1 MFKMIKIICF
11 LAFVST
17 SNLAYAV
24 NIATN
29 SDITFS
35 FTEAVRLI
43 DNTILTNENVGSL
56 ITLKNTDASG
66 TNLSF
71 TATVNSAK
79 TIITINPT
87 DNFTSGQII
96 YAYIGATV
104 EDFNDN
110 AIPAT
115 SKTFTAEYLVA
126 DLTNPLDDEDFVG
139 LLKAQTET
147 AKRFIQQSTT
157 SVLKR
162 MEWLRR
168 NKNENELSHQGVS
181 VNFIDADFNNLSNT
195 LQFSN
200 FLNQSADLFSNNWA
214 VWSEGNI
221 TLGEVDANGDSSLRD
236 VKTNGITFGI
246 DNKIDANHILGLA
259 LRIGKDNVDVGS
271 LGNALDTDTYS
282 LSLYGTMPYDDK
294 TYIDGTLGIS
304 LLDMNLTR
312 SHASG
317 TLTGSREGKQLYG
330 SLVYSAALEEKL
342 IKITPYG
349 RIDGGYTILSS
360 FSDKGTVAAI
370 KYDEQ
375 KITSA
380 MISLGILVDDE
391 IEISNLKLNRYGR
404 LEYGKDISSS
414 SDARVSYVAV
424 PNTKYILSIDDEESN
439 NIRAAI
445 GTDIETQ
452 YKWSYQFDYEVNHR
466 SGSSHLNTFS
476 AAAFYEL
483 GADSTISL
491 SLDSELSTHSIA
503 KLELDTRLKNR
514 WFLNGAYEMKD
525 YKDLSNENILRLQ
538 AVRYFWFIGSFF

>member
-1 MFKMIKIICF
+1 MSKIIKIICF

-79 TIITINPT
+79 TIITINPNN
-87 DNFTSGQII
+87 NFTSGQII

-110 AIPAT
+110 VIPAT

-126 DLTNPLDDEDFVG
+126 DLTNPLDNEDFVG

-312 SHASG
+312 NHASG
-317 TLTGSREGKQLYG
+317 TLTGSREGKQLFG
-330 SLVYSAALEEKL
+330 SLVYSAALEENL

-360 FSDKGTVAAI
+360 FSDTGTVAAI

-414 SDARVSYVAV
+414 SDATVSYVAV

-439 NIRAAI
+439 NIRAAL

-452 YKWSYQFDYEVNHR
+452 YKWSYQFDYEVNYR

-483 GADSTISL
+483 GLDSIISL

-503 KLELDTRLKNR
+503 KLELDTRLKNG

-525 YKDLSNENILRLQ
+525 YRDLSNENILRLQ

>member
-1 MFKMIKIICF
+1 MIKIICF
-11 LAFVST
+11 LAFAST

-87 DNFTSGQII
+87 NNFTSGQII

-110 AIPAT
+110 VIPAT
-115 SKTFTAEYLVA
+115 SKTFTAEYLVT

-221 TLGEVDANGDSSLRD
+221 TLGEVDANGNSSLRD

-330 SLVYSAALEEKL
+330 SLVYSAALEENL

-360 FSDKGTVAAI
+360 FSDTGTVAAI

-391 IEISNLKLNRYGR
+391 IEIGNLKLNRYGR

-414 SDARVSYVAV
+414 SDATVSYVAV

-439 NIRAAI
+439 NIRAAF

-452 YKWSYQFDYEVNHR
+452 YKWSYQFDYEVNYR
-466 SGSSHLNTFS
+466 SGLSHLNTFS

-483 GADSTISL
+483 GLDSIISL

-503 KLELDTRLKNR
+503 KLELDTRLKNG

-525 YKDLSNENILRLQ
+525 YRDLSNENILRLQ
-538 AVRYFWFIGSFF
+538 AVRYF

>member
-1 MFKMIKIICF
+1 MSKIIKIICF
-11 LAFVST
+11 LAFAST

-79 TIITINPT
+79 TIITINPNN
-87 DNFTSGQII
+87 NFTSGQII

-110 AIPAT
+110 VIPAT

-126 DLTNPLDDEDFVG
+126 DLTNPLDNEDFVG

-236 VKTNGITFGI
+236 VKTNGITLGI
-246 DNKIDANHILGLA
+246 DNKIDTNHILGLA

-312 SHASG
+312 NHASG
-317 TLTGSREGKQLYG
+317 TLTGSREGKQLFG
-330 SLVYSAALEEKL
+330 SLVYSAALEENL

-360 FSDKGTVAAI
+360 FSDTGTVAAI

-391 IEISNLKLNRYGR
+391 IEISNFKLNRYGR

-414 SDARVSYVAV
+414 SDATVSYVNV

-439 NIRAAI
+439 NIRAAF

-452 YKWSYQFDYEVNHR
+452 YKWSYQFDYEVNYR

-483 GADSTISL
+483 GLDSIISL

-503 KLELDTRLKNR
+503 KLELDTRLKNG

-538 AVRYFWFIGSFF
+538 AVRYF

>member
-1 MFKMIKIICF
+1 MSKIIKIICF

-87 DNFTSGQII
+87 NNFTSGQII
-96 YAYIGATV
+96 YAYIGTTV

-110 AIPAT
+110 VIPAT

-126 DLTNPLDDEDFVG
+126 DLTNPLDNEDFVG
-139 LLKAQTET
+139 LLNAQTET

-246 DNKIDANHILGLA
+246 DNKIDTNHILGLA

-271 LGNALDTDTYS
+271 LGNSLDTDTYS

-312 SHASG
+312 NHASG
-317 TLTGSREGKQLYG
+317 TLTGSREGKQLFG
-330 SLVYSAALEEKL
+330 SLVYSAALEENL

-360 FSDKGTVAAI
+360 FSDTGTVAAI

-380 MISLGILVDDE
+380 MISIGILVDDE

-414 SDARVSYVAV
+414 SDATVSYVAV

-439 NIRAAI
+439 NIRAAL

-452 YKWSYQFDYEVNHR
+452 YKWSYQFDYEVNYR

-483 GADSTISL
+483 GLDSIISL

-503 KLELDTRLKNR
+503 KLELDTRLKNG

-538 AVRYFWFIGSFF
+538 AVRYF

>member
-1 MFKMIKIICF
+1 MSKMIKIICF

-79 TIITINPT
+79 TIITTNPT
-87 DNFTSGQII
+87 NNFTSGQII

-104 EDFNDN
+104 EDFNN
-110 AIPAT
+110 NVIPAT

-126 DLTNPLDDEDFVG
+126 DLTNPLDNEDFVG
-139 LLKAQTET
+139 LLNAQTET

-330 SLVYSAALEEKL
+330 SLVYSAALEENL

-380 MISLGILVDDE
+380 MMSLGILVDDE

-525 YKDLSNENILRLQ
+525 YKDLSNENILWLQ
-538 AVRYFWFIGSFF
+538 AVRYF

>member
-1 MFKMIKIICF
+1 MSKIIKIICF
-11 LAFVST
+11 LAFAST

-87 DNFTSGQII
+87 NNFTSGQII
-96 YAYIGATV
+96 YAYIGSTV

-110 AIPAT
+110 VIPAT

-126 DLTNPLDDEDFVG
+126 DLTNPLDNEDFVG
-139 LLKAQTET
+139 LLNAQTET

-246 DNKIDANHILGLA
+246 DNKIDTNHILGLA

-312 SHASG
+312 NHASG
-317 TLTGSREGKQLYG
+317 TLTGSREGKQLFG
-330 SLVYSAALEEKL
+330 SLVYSAALEENL

-360 FSDKGTVAAI
+360 FSDTGTVAAI

-380 MISLGILVDDE
+380 MISIGILVDDE

-414 SDARVSYVAV
+414 SDATVSYVAV

-439 NIRAAI
+439 NIRAAL

-452 YKWSYQFDYEVNHR
+452 YKWSYQFDYEVNYR

-483 GADSTISL
+483 GLDSIISL

-503 KLELDTRLKNR
+503 KLELDTRLKNG

-538 AVRYFWFIGSFF
+538 AVRYF

>member
-1 MFKMIKIICF
+1 MSKIIKIICF
-11 LAFVST
+11 LAFAST

-87 DNFTSGQII
+87 NNFTSGQII

-110 AIPAT
+110 VIPAT
-115 SKTFTAEYLVA
+115 SKTFTAEYLIA

-317 TLTGSREGKQLYG
+317 TLTGSREGKQLFG
-330 SLVYSAALEEKL
+330 SLVYSAALEENL

-360 FSDKGTVAAI
+360 FSDTGTVAAI

-414 SDARVSYVAV
+414 SDATVSYVAV

-439 NIRAAI
+439 NIRAAL

-452 YKWSYQFDYEVNHR
+452 YKWSYQFDYEVNYR

-483 GADSTISL
+483 GLDSIISL

-503 KLELDTRLKNR
+503 KLELDTRLKNG

-538 AVRYFWFIGSFF
+538 AVRYF

>member
-1 MFKMIKIICF
+1 MSKMIKIICF
-11 LAFVST
+11 LAFAST

-87 DNFTSGQII
+87 NNFTSGQII

-110 AIPAT
+110 VIPAT

-317 TLTGSREGKQLYG
+317 TLTGSREGKQLFG
-330 SLVYSAALEEKL
+330 SLVYSAALEENL

-360 FSDKGTVAAI
+360 FSDTGTVAAI

-414 SDARVSYVAV
+414 SDATVSYVAV

-452 YKWSYQFDYEVNHR
+452 YKWSYQFDYEVNYR

-483 GADSTISL
+483 GLDSIISL

-503 KLELDTRLKNR
+503 KLELDTRLKNG

-538 AVRYFWFIGSFF
+538 AVRYF

>member
-1 MFKMIKIICF
+1 MSKIIKIMCF

-24 NIATN
+24 SIATN

-43 DNTILTNENVGSL
+43 DNTALDDTNVDSV
-56 ITLKNTDASG
+56 ITLKNNDADG

-71 TATVNSAK
+71 TATINSAK

-87 DNFTSGQII
+87 NNFTSGQII
-96 YAYIGATV
+96 YAYIGADV

-110 AIPAT
+110 VVPAT
-115 SKTFTAEYLVA
+115 SKTFTAEYLVE
-126 DLTNPLDDEDFVG
+126 DLTNPLDDKDFVG

-147 AKRFIQQSTT
+147 AKRLIQQSTT

-168 NKNENELSHQGVS
+168 NKDANKLSHQGVN
-181 VNFIDADFNNLSNT
+181 VNFTDSDLNDLSDT

-200 FLNQSADLFSNNWA
+200 LLNQSADLFSNDWA
-214 VWSEGNI
+214 LWSEGNI
-221 TLGEVDANGDSSLRD
+221 TLGEFDANGISSLRD

-259 LRIGKDNVDVGS
+259 LRIGKDDVDIGS
-271 LGNALDTDTYS
+271 SGHALDTDTYS
-282 LSLYGTMPYDDK
+282 LSLYGTMPYDEK

-317 TLTGSREGKQLYG
+317 TLTGSREGKQLFG
-330 SLVYSAALEEKL
+330 SLVYSAVLEENL

-360 FSDKGTVAAI
+360 FSDTGTVAAI

-391 IEISNLKLNRYGR
+391 IEINNLKLNRYGR

-414 SDARVSYVAV
+414 SDAMVSYVAV

-439 NIRAAI
+439 NIRAAF

-476 AAAFYEL
+476 VAAFYEL
-483 GADSTISL
+483 GMDSIISL
-491 SLDSELSTHSIA
+491 SLDSEPSTHSIA
-503 KLELDTRLKNR
+503 KLELDTRLRNG
-514 WFLNGAYEMKD
+514 WFFNGAYEMKD
-525 YKDLSNENILRLQ
+525 YKDLSNENMLRLQ
-538 AVRYFWFIGSFF
+538 AVRYF

>member
-1 MFKMIKIICF
+1 MSKIIKIICF

-87 DNFTSGQII
+87 NNFTSGQII
-96 YAYIGATV
+96 YAYIGTTV

-110 AIPAT
+110 VIPAT

-126 DLTNPLDDEDFVG
+126 DLTNPLDNEDFVG
-139 LLKAQTET
+139 LLNAQTET

-246 DNKIDANHILGLA
+246 DNKIDTNHILGLA

-312 SHASG
+312 NHASG
-317 TLTGSREGKQLYG
+317 TLTGSREGKQLFG
-330 SLVYSAALEEKL
+330 SLVYSAALEENL

-360 FSDKGTVAAI
+360 FSDTGTVAAI

-380 MISLGILVDDE
+380 MISIGILVDDE

-414 SDARVSYVAV
+414 SDATVSYVAV

-439 NIRAAI
+439 NIRAAL

-452 YKWSYQFDYEVNHR
+452 YKWSYQFDYEVNYR

-483 GADSTISL
+483 GLDSIISL

-503 KLELDTRLKNR
+503 KLELDTRLKNG

-538 AVRYFWFIGSFF
+538 AVRYF

>member
-1 MFKMIKIICF
+1 MSKIIKIICF

-87 DNFTSGQII
+87 NNFTSGQII

-110 AIPAT
+110 VIPAT

-126 DLTNPLDDEDFVG
+126 DLTNPLDNEDFVG
-139 LLKAQTET
+139 LLNAQTET

-317 TLTGSREGKQLYG
+317 TLTGSREGKQLFG
-330 SLVYSAALEEKL
+330 SLVYSAALEENL

-360 FSDKGTVAAI
+360 FSDTGTVAAI

-414 SDARVSYVAV
+414 SDATVSYVAV

-439 NIRAAI
+439 NIRAAF

-452 YKWSYQFDYEVNHR
+452 YKWSYQFDYEVNYR

-483 GADSTISL
+483 GLDSIISL

-503 KLELDTRLKNR
+503 KLELDTRLKNG

-538 AVRYFWFIGSFF
+538 AVRYF

>member
-1 MFKMIKIICF
+1 MSKMIKIICF
-11 LAFVST
+11 LAFAST

-79 TIITINPT
+79 TIITINPNN
-87 DNFTSGQII
+87 NFTSGQII

-110 AIPAT
+110 VIPAT

-126 DLTNPLDDEDFVG
+126 DLTNPLDNEDFVG
-139 LLKAQTET
+139 LLNAQTET

-317 TLTGSREGKQLYG
+317 TLTGSREGKQLFG
-330 SLVYSAALEEKL
+330 SLVYSAALEENL

-360 FSDKGTVAAI
+360 FSDTGTVAAI

-414 SDARVSYVAV
+414 SDATVSYVAV
-424 PNTKYILSIDDEESN
+424 PNTKYILSIDDEVSN
-439 NIRAAI
+439 NIRAAF

-452 YKWSYQFDYEVNHR
+452 YKWSYQFDYEVNYR

-476 AAAFYEL
+476 VAVFYEL
-483 GADSTISL
+483 GLDSIISL

-503 KLELDTRLKNR
+503 KLELDTRLKNG

-538 AVRYFWFIGSFF
+538 AVRYF